1 MICSFAETEEE
12 TAYTADYLPDVSYDG
27 YEYRIIEYE
36 EYLLYQE
43 EAAGS
48 VMDDAIYQRNLLA
61 EEKFDINITSKKCKI
76 PSAKDRETFSEE
88 TTRDCRTE
96 LPV

>member
-43 EAAGS
+43 EATGS

-61 EEKFDINITSKKCKI
+61 EEKFDINITSKKYKI
-76 PSAKDRETFSEE
+76 PSA
-88 TTRDCRTE
+88 
-96 LPV
+96 